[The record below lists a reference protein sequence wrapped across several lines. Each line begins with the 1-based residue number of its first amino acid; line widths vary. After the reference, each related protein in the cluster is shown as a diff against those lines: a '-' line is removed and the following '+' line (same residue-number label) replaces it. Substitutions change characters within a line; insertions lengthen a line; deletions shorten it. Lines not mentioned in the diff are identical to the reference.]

1 MLLTTGEDPNVAGYV
16 SRRVAKGFT
25 PVEQGSIYDII
36 SKICDHELA
45 EIITNKMRRHSKEPG
60 KEKEQRDRQDE
71 EDQEEHAHE
80 RGHDPNQAAQHPP
93 NRPRQ
98 SLGEYYIAHPAATF
112 HGHEHSPVV
121 SPGKSPQSPPPFED
135 DGEVF
140 GEAEAETDAQV

>member
-45 EIITNKMRRHSKEPG
+45 EIITNKMRRHSEEPR
-60 KEKEQRDRQDE
+60 KEKEQRDRQDD
-71 EDQEEHAHE
+71 EDE
-80 RGHDPNQAAQHPP
+80 RGHDPNQAAPQPP

-98 SLGEYYIAHPAATF
+98 SLGEYYIAHPAAMF
-112 HGHEHSPVV
+112 HEHSPLV
-121 SPGKSPQSPPPFED
+121 SPEKSPQSPTPPDD

-140 GEAEAETDAQV
+140 REPEAETDAQV